1 MVQVAKKSR
10 AGVIK
15 AAPGGAFQ
23 IKNPITAIAALQ
35 AGRKF
40 EDIEQRLCCR
50 QGAEM
55 AWQYAAAGA
64 EVATRGIEPI
74 HGQVILFSWWCDK
87 PTRKFS

>member
-64 EVATRGIEPI
+64 EVSTRGIE
-74 HGQVILFSWWCDK
+74 QLNAELVLFAKWCDY